1 MRIPEYPLLN
11 DIYNDELLLVDG
23 GRGTH
28 AIHASTLLIG
38 GKTALDTIADTEE
51 TNIASRP
58 YLKGEQFYLNGE
70 LLKAITDIAEGDTF
84 EIPVNCTYSGTLTG
98 QIKELEA
105 RPIYVNK
112 GTCLFA
118 NLPSTSQA
126 EVGDMWNISDA
137 FVTTSDFREGPG
149 VRHNAGSNVYFTSD
163 NLWDVYEGESFPDR
177 APLIANVEV
186 TPSTH
191 EYEVDDRF
199 IYNDVLYKAIDDISI
214 GDELTELNCE
224 PTGDTIVDM
233 IKDLEARPMYVNKG
247 TCRFSELPSTQ
258 VAAIGDM
265 WNISDKFITTAD
277 FREGAGHKHNAGA
290 NVYLTSDRLWDVYEG
305 ESVSDVVEILA
316 PVETSPSAHAYA
328 EGQQFVYNEKLYT
341 ATTDIAVG
349 DLIEPKHVLG
359 EVVGSF
365 ALASASRTNLIKFNV
380 DGAEYQPSS
389 VTVAISIGS
398 VITLYHD
405 SSRTWKYKTVNEE
418 VHDLSVGEACYFTVP
433 EGSFDAGVLTIE
445 STDSIDTISFNLSTG
460 WLENITLVAS
470 GEPPVAVPY
479 NCELSDTITEQLDNI
494 EIGTEIDYLDYMQLP
509 AAERNS
515 GDYFVRNIPIN
526 SSILPI
532 GGIPMPDASGGSII
546 KITPVSSA
554 LYGQTVTVT
563 GSSKTVIATIK
574 STGTTDISGFTDIG
588 DVTISASGGG
598 VDYTETI
605 NIRYFGVYDVELG
618 TPKGSTIT
626 PINTIQTWLA
636 TGEIIGKSYSTLNE
650 VLADTET
657 LRSLINN
664 HNAMDYL
671 VRSTDWVS
679 GICGS
684 VVAMTYIGE
693 NNYASDTLLDD
704 STWQT
709 GICNS
714 THFEK
719 VLNTKVPTMT
729 SNTTPSGE
737 ASSSSYMVREGINY
751 YAYKAFDGITG
762 ALYDGWFANNNPS
775 TNPQWLGYAFTKGI
789 KIYKVSI
796 TPNCEYS
803 NGTIKNF
810 QYETSDDG
818 SNWNIEFS
826 DVCENVSNFTTVQ
839 SFVKINPSQKQY
851 HRIYITSSY
860 GSGYASVQA
869 LQFYGR
875 TPVAEPT
882 DIEARVES
890 LENQVGNTDISSI
903 GSTVTGALSNI
914 DAHNHYST
922 SETWTGKYWIDGKK
936 IYFKTFTGTLPSNT
950 GDYAF
955 NHNIDSI
962 SEVIDRK
969 GYVMDSAYYWVPF
982 GFYQPKSSGN
992 GAYYVNTYM
1001 TTTEI
1006 RLRCES
1012 SYASQIFKITIF
1024 YTKTTD

>member
-316 PVETSPSAHAYA
+316 PVETSPSAHAYT
-328 EGQQFVYNEKLYT
+328 EGQQFVYDEKLYT
-341 ATTDIAVG
+341 ATTDIAIG

-365 ALASASRTNLIKFNV
+365 ALASESRTNLTKFNV

-405 SSRTWKYKTVNEE
+405 SSRTWKYKTADEE

-526 SSILPI
+526 SSILPM

-546 KITPVSSA
+546 KIAPVSSA

-563 GSSKTVIATIK
+563 GSSKTVTATIK

-636 TGEIIGKSYSTLNE
+636 TGGIIGKSYSTLNE

-671 VRSTDWVS
+671 ARSTDWVS

-704 STWQT
+704 STWLT
-709 GICNS
+709 GICDS
-714 THFEK
+714 TYMEK

-729 SNTTPSGE
+729 SDTTPSGKVGY
-737 ASSSSYMVREGINY
+737 SSYHDTYVGWKAFTLNNDGTKYWLPLSSDSTKRIYYKFTQKVKVYKAVFTAYNQALKTFHIQGSDDESSWSNVLNVSSDSSTIYHSYNFAPSDSY
-751 YAYKAFDGITG
+751 YAYA
-762 ALYDGWFANNNPS
+762 
-775 TNPQWLGYAFTKGI
+775 
-789 KIYKVSI
+789 
-796 TPNCEYS
+796 
-803 NGTIKNF
+803 
-810 QYETSDDG
+810 
-818 SNWNIEFS
+818 
-826 DVCENVSNFTTVQ
+826 
-839 SFVKINPSQKQY
+839 VKIDE
-851 HRIYITSSY
+851 IY
-860 GSGYASVQA
+860 GSGNQTAFYDA
-869 LQFYGR
+869 QFYGR

-890 LENQVGNTDISSI
+890 LENQVGNTDISDI

-914 DAHNHYST
+914 DAYNHYST

-936 IYFKTFTGTLPSNT
+936 IYRKVITNYTIQDASGADTIDTTLKGSYMNLIKATGVRYRS
-950 GDYAF
+950 G
-955 NHNIDSI
+955 
-962 SEVIDRK
+962 
-969 GYVMDSAYYWVPF
+969 
-982 GFYQPKSSGN
+982 SGN
-992 GAYYVNTYM
+992 MVKYM
-1001 TTTEI
+1001 PFPIYTTDSSPVIIYTRI
-1006 RLRCES
+1006 RDDAGLQLFWQNCNPGDVFTVIAE
-1012 SYASQIFKITIF
+1012 